1 MSIDRFVR
9 AGALIAAA
17 TYAAGAAALTFE
29 EVPPLETIA
38 ARASLAFRGVVLGIG
53 HADATLDEG
62 HSYPY
67 TITRLRALAC
77 YRGCEPGQEIEIA
90 RLGGPRNGDMRH
102 YLVIPGIASFAA
114 GEEVVILA
122 NDQVHAFFGSSF
134 GDRGVLRV
142 AHADGGE
149 RVVLSY
155 AGEFLREDGGRLRAD
170 GTRRCEA
177 IAGRPQDCASVV
189 RAARDDGDDDDSA
202 RPAGRAAPDAVLTPA
217 ALDARLHEIARAHP
231 IEQAPQVVSGDAGA
245 FERALAEAF
254 RRARAR

>member
-1 MSIDRFVR
+1 MSISRLAL

-17 TYAAGAAALTFE
+17 GYAGSAGALTFS
-29 EVPPLETIA
+29 EVPPVETIA
-38 ARASLAFRGVVLGIG
+38 AKASMAFRGVVLGIE
-53 HADATLDEG
+53 HADAQLDET

-90 RLGGPRNGDMRH
+90 RLGGPRGGDMRH
-102 YLVIPGIASFAA
+102 YIVIPGVASFTP

-122 NDQVHAFFGSSF
+122 NDAAQPFFGSF
-134 GDRGVLRV
+134 YGDRGVLRV
-142 AHADGGE
+142 ARADGGE

-155 AGEFLREDGGRLRAD
+155 TGEFLRADAGRLRSD

-189 RAARDDGDDDDSA
+189 RASRDDGDDDDSA
-202 RPAGRAAPDAVLTPA
+202 RAGRSAPDAVLTPE
-217 ALDARLHEIARAHP
+217 ALDALLGAIARAHP
-231 IEQAPQVVSGDAGA
+231 LEQAPQGVSGDAHT

-254 RRARAR
+254 RRARSR